1 VIERNRRALWPFGR
15 ARPAIWA
22 PCHWIDSW
30 PRSPSTDRVP
40 CTGFPTS
47 SCPED
52 INIAQKKRIL
62 RNEEIEAYELRVIG
76 DDSKQIGVMNR
87 EDALRTA
94 KEKGLDLVEVDPNA
108 TPPVCKILDYGRY
121 VFEQNK
127 RTHAARK
134 RQKQIQVKEI
144 KLRPGT
150 DKSDY
155 DVKLRNV
162 LRFLEHGDK
171 TKITLR
177 FRGREMVHQD
187 LGVKLLERVREDL
200 NEVALVEQEP
210 KLEGRQLTMVMAPRK
225 RN

>member
-1 VIERNRRALWPFGR
+1 
-15 ARPAIWA
+15 
-22 PCHWIDSW
+22 
-30 PRSPSTDRVP
+30 
-40 CTGFPTS
+40 
-47 SCPED
+47 
-52 INIAQKKRIL
+52 
-62 RNEEIEAYELRVIG
+62 
-76 DDSKQIGVMNR
+76 MNR

-94 KEKGLDLVEVDPNA
+94 KERGLDLVEVDPNA

-162 LRFLEHGDK
+162 LRFLEQGDK

>member
-1 VIERNRRALWPFGR
+1 
-15 ARPAIWA
+15 
-22 PCHWIDSW
+22 
-30 PRSPSTDRVP
+30 
-40 CTGFPTS
+40 
-47 SCPED
+47 
-52 INIAQKKRIL
+52 
-62 RNEEIEAYELRVIG
+62 
-76 DDSKQIGVMNR
+76 MNR

-94 KEKGLDLVEVDPNA
+94 KERGLDLVEVDPNA

-127 RTHAARK
+127 RSHTSRK

-187 LGVKLLERVREDL
+187 LGVKLLQRVREDL
-200 NEVALVEQEP
+200 SEVALVEQEP

>member
-22 PCHWIDSW
+22 PCHWIDFW
-30 PRSPSTDRVP
+30 PRSPSRDRVP
-40 CTGFPTS
+40 CTGFPRS

-94 KEKGLDLVEVDPNA
+94 QERGLDLVEVDPNA

-127 RTHAARK
+127 RAHAARK

-150 DKSDY
+150 DKGDY

>member
-1 VIERNRRALWPFGR
+1 
-15 ARPAIWA
+15 
-22 PCHWIDSW
+22 
-30 PRSPSTDRVP
+30 
-40 CTGFPTS
+40 
-47 SCPED
+47 
-52 INIAQKKRIL
+52 
-62 RNEEIEAYELRVIG
+62 
-76 DDSKQIGVMNR
+76 MNR

-162 LRFLEHGDK
+162 LRFLEQGDK
-171 TKITLR
+171 TKVTLR

>member
-1 VIERNRRALWPFGR
+1 MWLSGRVRPETLAQCLWTISSPEWLPKVRDPCKAL
-15 ARPAIWA
+15 
-22 PCHWIDSW
+22 
-30 PRSPSTDRVP
+30 DR
-40 CTGFPTS
+40 TS
-47 SCPED
+47 FLED

-76 DDSKQIGVMNR
+76 EDSRQIGVMNR

-94 KEKGLDLVEVDPNA
+94 RERGLDLVEVDPNA

-121 VFEQNK
+121 VFEQSK
-127 RTHAARK
+127 RAHAARK
-134 RQKQIQVKEI
+134 KQKQIQVKEI

-150 DKSDY
+150 DRGDY
-155 DVKLRNV
+155 DVKLRNL
-162 LRFLEHGDK
+162 LRFIEHGDK

-177 FRGREMVHQD
+177 FRGREMAHQE
-187 LGVKLLERVREDL
+187 LGAKLLDRVREDL
-200 NEVALVEQEP
+200 SEVAMVEQEP

>member
-1 VIERNRRALWPFGR
+1 
-15 ARPAIWA
+15 
-22 PCHWIDSW
+22 
-30 PRSPSTDRVP
+30 
-40 CTGFPTS
+40 
-47 SCPED
+47 
-52 INIAQKKRIL
+52 
-62 RNEEIEAYELRVIG
+62 
-76 DDSKQIGVMNR
+76 MNR

-162 LRFLEHGDK
+162 LRFLEQGDK

>member
-1 VIERNRRALWPFGR
+1 M
-15 ARPAIWA
+15 
-22 PCHWIDSW
+22 
-30 PRSPSTDRVP
+30 
-40 CTGFPTS
+40 
-47 SCPED
+47 
-52 INIAQKKRIL
+52 
-62 RNEEIEAYELRVIG
+62 IG
-76 DDSKQIGVMNR
+76 EDSKQIGVMNR
-87 EDALRTA
+87 EEAIRTA
-94 KEKGLDLVEVDPNA
+94 QDRGLDLVEVDPNA

-127 RTHAARK
+127 RAHAARK

-187 LGVKLLERVREDL
+187 LGAKLLDRVREDL
-200 NEVALVEQEP
+200 SEVALVEQEP

-225 RN
+225 KN

>member
-1 VIERNRRALWPFGR
+1 
-15 ARPAIWA
+15 
-22 PCHWIDSW
+22 
-30 PRSPSTDRVP
+30 
-40 CTGFPTS
+40 
-47 SCPED
+47 
-52 INIAQKKRIL
+52 
-62 RNEEIEAYELRVIG
+62 
-76 DDSKQIGVMNR
+76 MNR

-94 KEKGLDLVEVDPNA
+94 KERGLDLVEVDPNA
-108 TPPVCKILDYGRY
+108 MPPVCKILDYGRY

-127 RTHAARK
+127 RSHTSRK

-177 FRGREMVHQD
+177 FRGREMAHQD
-187 LGVKLLERVREDL
+187 LGVKLLQRVREDL
-200 NEVALVEQEP
+200 SEVALVEQEP

>member
-1 VIERNRRALWPFGR
+1 
-15 ARPAIWA
+15 
-22 PCHWIDSW
+22 
-30 PRSPSTDRVP
+30 
-40 CTGFPTS
+40 
-47 SCPED
+47 
-52 INIAQKKRIL
+52 
-62 RNEEIEAYELRVIG
+62 
-76 DDSKQIGVMNR
+76 MNR